1 MNRLIPY
8 VPHTQQDISVMLQA
22 VGVSSVDQLF
32 SDIPESVRLQKSL
45 AVPEGVSEYE
55 ALKHMQG
62 LSEMNIRCTSFLGC
76 GIYDHIIP
84 SAVKQVLSTPAFVT
98 SYTPYQ
104 PEISQGLL
112 QGIFEF
118 QTMICRLTGMQVSNA
133 SLYDG
138 HTAAAEAAAIA
149 LQAKR
154 KASTVLVSAGV
165 HPFTRK
171 VLETHYRGS
180 GITIKTVELHQGRT
194 RLEDVKSLLDGNTAA
209 LIVQTPNILGVL
221 EDFSGFAEALHETKG
236 LLVVSSNP
244 MTLGVC
250 RNQASWG
257 ADIAIGDTQCF
268 GIPQS
273 FGGPTVG
280 YIAAVEKLLRKM
292 PGRIAGETTDTEGRR
307 AFVLTLQAREQHI
320 KRERATSNICSN
332 QALAAFGT
340 ASYLALAGPE
350 GLKEAGVQCMS
361 KARYLFE
368 KLRGIPGFT
377 PVGVGPWF
385 HEFSFQFSSSRQA
398 REYLDGMYRHG
409 IFAGVHLGELDSRF
423 DGMVAAA
430 VTEKRTRDEMDRY
443 AECARE
449 VLS

>member
-1 MNRLIPY
+1 MNRPIPY
-8 VPHTQQDISVMLQA
+8 IPHTQQDISVMLKA

-32 SDIPESVRLQKSL
+32 SDIPESVRLQGSL
-45 AVPEGVSEYE
+45 AVPQGVSEYE
-55 ALKHMQG
+55 ALKFMQG

-84 SAVKQVLSTPAFVT
+84 SAVKQVLSTPAFLT

-154 KASTVLVSAGV
+154 KAGTILVSAGV

-180 GITIKTVELHQGRT
+180 GIKIETVELHQGRT
-194 RLEDVKSLLDGNTAA
+194 RLEDVKDLLSSDAAA

-221 EDFSGFAEALHETKG
+221 EDLDGFAEAVHEKKA
-236 LLVVSSNP
+236 LFIVSSNP

-268 GIPQS
+268 GLPQS

-292 PGRIAGETTDTEGRR
+292 PGRIAGETKDAQGRR

-350 GLKEAGVQCMS
+350 GLREAGVQCMS
-361 KARYLFE
+361 KAHYLYE
-368 KLRGIPGFT
+368 KLGEIPGLH
-377 PVGVGPWF
+377 PVVEAPFF
-385 HEFSFQFSSSRQA
+385 HEFAFYLASPEKA
-398 REYLDGMYRHG
+398 KEYLDRMYRRG
-409 IFAGVHLGELDSRF
+409 IFAGVHLGEMDSRF
-423 DGMVAAA
+423 DGIVVSA
-430 VTEKRTRDEMDRY
+430 VTEKRTREEMDRY
-443 AECARE
+443 AECTRE
-449 VLS
+449 VLA